1 MVEIGKFLVDNYV
14 LIFSAIT
21 GLIGVFVVVAKLTK
35 NKKDD
40 VIADKAQSFWSKVVE
55 FFTKK

>member
-1 MVEIGKFLVDNYV
+1 MVEIGKFIVDNYV

-40 VIADKAQSFWSKVVE
+40 VIAEKAQTVWGRIVE